1 MFNGEGVLVTRPMS
15 QQEPLA
21 SKLEAAGAAVIAF
34 PVIEIVPR
42 AESVIAQEA
51 ESLED
56 AAVSIFV
63 SGNAVEHGIRHASGK
78 LAAIGPATA
87 AAIENAG
94 KTVDIL
100 ASTGYSSEDL
110 LALPELKD
118 LGGKA
123 VRIVRGSRGREL
135 LAHTLESRGARVQYL
150 SVYDRRL
157 PDHTPADIDSLEAR
171 WRAGDVAVVLA
182 MSVESFNNL
191 LELLPESLKPEL
203 NETRLVTPTKRVLKQ
218 IEERYPGADVT
229 LADGPDADAILA
241 AVAESLEPPR
251 LTNPLA

>member
-1 MFNGEGVLVTRPMS
+1 MFNGEFNGEGILLTRPES

-21 SKLEAAGAAVIAF
+21 SKLEAAGATVVAF

-42 AESVIAQEA
+42 AESVAATEA
-51 ESLED
+51 AALEE
-56 AAVSIFV
+56 AALSIFV
-63 SGNAVEHGIRHASGK
+63 SSNAVEHGIRYASGK
-78 LAAIGPATA
+78 TAAIGPATA

-94 KTVDIL
+94 KTVDVR
-100 ASTGYSSEDL
+100 AESGYSSEDL

-118 LGGKA
+118 VDGKA

-157 PDHTPADIDSLEAR
+157 PDYPAADIDALEAR
-171 WRAGDVAVVLA
+171 WRAGDIAVVLA
-182 MSVESFNNL
+182 MSVESFENL

-203 NETRLVTPTKRVLKQ
+203 NKTRLVTPTKRVLKE

-229 LADGPDADAILA
+229 LADGPDADAILE

-251 LTNPLA
+251 R